1 MYPDPRKSPQGL
13 VQSAANLARAY
24 DHHRRQ
30 VEVEQ
35 IPFWLGAGLN
45 GLAKE
50 LTQQGRESDAVLA
63 FQVAHL
69 VLIGDPGEGAPPQ
82 HVDKA
87 AYFSRRNLQ
96 SLGATTVTALPDP
109 VEASI
114 LDLSDILT
122 DGEPAQVQRT
132 EREPGQG
139 RDVDGP
145 RHGSSEQELA
155 TAGELVTQLARGWT
169 PGRVPIDDLNTELLD
184 HFCGI
189 SGQLGALDRDLGR
202 EYRTDVEAVTALFPE
217 GMPEDRHNLEALAQR
232 MRRFAFE
239 SKTLEERE
247 ERRVRWLASATTNY
261 RVWKMPGG
269 IPTNGPQV
277 IIDLM
282 GYIGAILSS
291 EKRYQDSARDLLLDC
306 TEAQVCLAHRLPA
319 VVLGRFPY
327 LRAWLLASVGTYLM
341 LAGPNPSRPQDSYY
355 DPRIHS
361 DDATSRGLHR
371 AQREQWPEIL
381 LRQWRDQESRKGAC
395 FALASV
401 SGWDEV
407 RAQWLVERI
416 FEASHDDRKE
426 LDRNFWSQAVEEL
439 MSAARKVRV
448 ATNPWSH
455 EESGS
460 SRGNVITSDD
470 AGRLR
475 IPSPVLQ
482 AAVAQGLSPGDV
494 ITVHGNL
501 FKGRRMPTFLLTN
514 RYGPLSILKV
524 DYRDKV
530 VREVTN
536 FKRYAKRL
544 HQSNRPSE
552 CASHAME
559 MYLGEN
565 GDPLRAIETAYA
577 FEEGEKPLTLSS
589 WIQQAGDDDAKGVVD
604 RLLLNT
610 MRPWIAHVR
619 RDRIDLRAEYPVFR
633 PGPASDKQSPDSW
646 AKGELSRITDPRVL
660 SELGAQLTAD
670 SRSVGDWVRKAPGLP
685 EAMAHI
691 GNDTEWINPLWF
703 AAELAEVGSGALT
716 SVIDSFQIG
725 LRDFDTLLA
734 LSHGDLHFD
743 NVLCTSG
750 GHLPKAVL
758 IDFESAHY
766 GHVCKDLA
774 RLEASML
781 CQVFTWDQEAAAR
794 LAIRIADGCFRSD
807 ATLPL
812 PEGDGDS
819 LTHPEHV
826 ALTVS
831 QRIRETAEGCGQGHW
846 PIRKEEYHLALAG
859 ALIPMARYT
868 TMSVPQRWFAL
879 TLSTILTSA
888 LLHHWKTAE
897 AEGVDA

>member
-1 MYPDPRKSPQGL
+1 M
-13 VQSAANLARAY
+13 QSAANLARAY

-30 VEVEQ
+30 VEVDQ
-35 IPFWLGAGLN
+35 VPFWLGAGLN

-50 LTQQGRESDAVLA
+50 LVQQGREKDAALS

-69 VLIGDPGEGAPPQ
+69 VLTGDPGEGQPAP

-87 AYFSRRNLQ
+87 AFFSRRNLQ
-96 SLGATTVTALPDP
+96 SLGADTLTALPDP
-109 VEASI
+109 VGSPI
-114 LDLSDILT
+114 LDLGDILGGAESLQ
-122 DGEPAQVQRT
+122 GEGAGHEQRT
-132 EREPGQG
+132 ERDTE
-139 RDVDGP
+139 GP
-145 RHGSSEQELA
+145 RHSGVEREPS
-155 TAGELVTQLARGWT
+155 TAGELVAQLTRSWA
-169 PGRVPIDDLNTELLD
+169 PGRVPIRELNDVLLD
-184 HFCGI
+184 HFAGI

-202 EYRTDVEAVTALFPE
+202 EYRSDVEAVTAVFPD
-217 GMPEDRHNLEALAQR
+217 GLPEDRQDLEALAQR
-232 MRRFAFE
+232 MRRFAFD
-239 SKTLEERE
+239 SRALEERG

-261 RVWKMPGG
+261 LVWKMPGG

-277 IIDLM
+277 LIDLM

-327 LRAWLLASVGTYLM
+327 LRVWLLASVGTYLM

-361 DDATSRGLHR
+361 DDATNRGLHR
-371 AQREQWPEIL
+371 AQREHWPEIL
-381 LRQWRDQESRKGAC
+381 LRQWRDQESLKGAC

-401 SGWDEV
+401 SGWDDV

-416 FEASHDDRKE
+416 FEASNDDRKE

-460 SRGNVITSDD
+460 SRGNVISSDD

-514 RYGPLSILKV
+514 RYGPLSVLKV

-530 VREVTN
+530 VREVGN

-565 GDPLRAIETAYA
+565 GDPLRAIETEYA

-589 WIQQAGDDDAKGVVD
+589 WIQQAEPDDATAIVD

-610 MRPWIAHVR
+610 MRPWVAHVR
-619 RDRIDLRAEYPVFR
+619 RDRIDLRSEYPIFR
-633 PGPASDKQSPDSW
+633 PAPASDKQSPDSW
-646 AKGELSRITDPRVL
+646 ASVELARITDPRVL
-660 SELGAQLTAD
+660 SELGAPLTAHE
-670 SRSVGDWVRKAPGLP
+670 RAAGDWTQKAPGLA
-685 EAMAHI
+685 EAMART
-691 GNDTEWINPLWF
+691 DDDVEWISPLWF

-716 SVIDSFQIG
+716 AVIDSFEVG
-725 LRDFDTLLA
+725 LRDFDTLLT
-734 LSHGDLHFD
+734 LSHGDLHLD

-750 GHLPKAVL
+750 GHLPKTVL

-774 RLEASML
+774 RLEASVL
-781 CQVFTWDQEAAAR
+781 CQVFTWDQEAATRIA
-794 LAIRIADGCFRSD
+794 ARIADSCFRPEAGLLLPQEDMDLLTD
-807 ATLPL
+807 A
-812 PEGDGDS
+812 ER
-819 LTHPEHV
+819 V

-831 QRIRETAEGCGQGHW
+831 QRVREIAEGCGQGHW
-846 PIRKEEYHLALAG
+846 PIRKEEYQLALAG
-859 ALIPMARYT
+859 ALIPMARYS
-868 TMSVPQRWFAL
+868 TMSVPQRWFAI
-879 TLSTILTSA
+879 TLSTILCSA
-888 LLHHWKTAE
+888 LKHHWQLADW
-897 AEGVDA
+897 EGGDA